1 MTSAHLR
8 KYMSPVKMPQNCLT
22 GDLMRFLPL
31 ILALTCATPALAD
44 VPCGG
49 SFSSFVKNV
58 KAEAVRMGH
67 DKATV
72 NAFLANAQHSPA
84 VIKADRSQGVFKKD
98 FIDFSRAVISQ
109 NRISNGKSNA
119 AKYQSIFEKVE
130 QQYGVSRAVLLAFW
144 ALETDYG
151 QVQGN
156 FNTLN
161 SLLTLG
167 HDCRRPALFQPQ
179 IFAALELYENGD
191 FDPARTVGAWA
202 GEIGMVQMLP
212 EDILV
217 NGVDGDGD
225 GHVRLKTSVPD
236 ALMSGGK
243 MLNRLGWRAGEP
255 WLQEITV
262 PSNLDWSK
270 TGLNHKMSV
279 GEWAK
284 AGVSP
289 RAGSLGKSNTKAS
302 VLLPM
307 GRNGPAFLAYPNFD
321 VYFEWN
327 KSFVYVTT
335 AAYFATRLGGASPYN
350 AGNPEPSLSDGQ
362 MKQLQTKLKKHGHDV
377 GKVDGILGAKTR
389 AAVQAEQQRVGLPAD
404 AWPTTELLS
413 KL

>member
-1 MTSAHLR
+1 
-8 KYMSPVKMPQNCLT
+8 
-22 GDLMRFLPL
+22 MRFLPFV
-31 ILALTCATPALAD
+31 LALTCASPAFAN

-49 SFSSFVKNV
+49 SFSSFVNNA
-58 KAEAVRMGH
+58 KAEAMRLGH
-67 DKATV
+67 DKSTV
-72 NAFLANAQHSPA
+72 NTFFANAAHSPA

-109 NRISNGKSNA
+109 NRMSNGASYGEKYKSVF
-119 AKYQSIFEKVE
+119 KKIE
-130 QQYGVSRAVLLAFW
+130 QNYGVSRGVLLAFW

-167 HDCRRPALFQPQ
+167 HDCRRPELFQPQ
-179 IFAALELYENGD
+179 IFAALELYEHGD
-191 FDPARTVGAWA
+191 FDPVRTQGAWA

-212 EDILV
+212 EDILR

-225 GHVRLKTSVPD
+225 GHVNLKTSAPD

-243 MLNRLGWRAGEP
+243 MLKGLGWRAGEP

-270 TGLNHKMSV
+270 TGLTHKISV
-279 GEWAK
+279 GDWAK
-284 AGVSP
+284 MGITARSGN
-289 RAGSLGKSNTKAS
+289 LGKSNLKAS

-307 GRNGPAFLAYPNFD
+307 GRKGPAFLAYPNFD

-335 AAYFATRLGGASPYN
+335 AAYFATRLEGAHAYQ
-350 AGNPEPSLSDGQ
+350 AGNPDAGLSDAQ
-362 MKQLQTKLKKHGHDV
+362 MKSLQTKLQKRGHNV

-389 AAVQAEQQRVGLPAD
+389 AAVQAEQQRLGLPAD
-404 AWPTTELLS
+404 AWPTTALLGA
-413 KL
+413 L